1 MPKRKWLVSGLV
13 CLVVLAATF
22 PPLALAQDDPCA
34 GLPPSRLEIGGVGRS
49 ILAIPLNVRAQPA
62 TEAEQV
68 GEIAPGGTFT
78 VLEGPVCAGGV
89 RRWQVESGD
98 LVGWVAESVAQDYYV
113 EPVQAPAAP
122 PMAAE
127 AVEAA
132 ETALWEPIRAANADQ
147 VVALALLEPEAET
160 VSDLAWSPFGVMLA
174 VAVPAGVWA
183 YNPDMLGDPLALVAY
198 EADAPQASGPL
209 TAIAFNG
216 DGTLLASGT
225 AGGALLLWDVETGE
239 QVRALPTTPEG
250 GPLVGVAFGPA
261 PAELEV
267 EGELLVAAAEDGALY
282 RFGGESHAPLPTLTM
297 PTESLAAL
305 ALSADGSLLAAVGAD
320 GAVLLWDVATGG
332 EIAALPGPAAS
343 SAAVAFSPDGRWLAV
358 AGCADA
364 ACAEGEVRLWPLP
377 LEAAPDDAP
386 RALRGHAAG
395 VTALAFSPAPDG
407 AEAALL
413 ASGGADGVVI
423 LWDVGSA
430 GPLAVL
436 EGHQGA
442 LRGLAFSLDG
452 SRLASG
458 DAEGAVRLWGLPP
471 G

>member
-1 MPKRKWLVSGLV
+1 MSRRAWLVKGLV
-13 CLVVLAATF
+13 CLAVLAAAL

-34 GLPPSRLEIGGVGRS
+34 GLPPSRLEVGGVGRS
-49 ILAIPLNVRAQPA
+49 ILGIPLNVRAQPA
-62 TEAEQV
+62 TEAEQI

-78 VLEGPVCAGGV
+78 VLEGPVCASGV
-89 RRWQVESGD
+89 RRWRVESGD

-113 EPVQAPAAP
+113 EPAQAPADP
-122 PMAAE
+122 PMTAE

-132 ETALWEPIRAANADQ
+132 EPLWEPIRAANADQ
-147 VVALALLEPEAET
+147 VVELALLEPEAET

-183 YNPDMLGDPLALVAY
+183 YNPDLLGDPLALVAY

-209 TAIAFNG
+209 TAIAFNA
-216 DGTLLASGT
+216 DGTLLATGT

-239 QVRALPTTPEG
+239 QVRALPTAPEG

-261 PAELEV
+261 PAGLEV
-267 EGELLVAAAEDGALY
+267 EGALLVAAAEDGALY
-282 RFGGESHAPLPTLTM
+282 RFGGESHAPLPALTM
-297 PTESLAAL
+297 PSESITAL
-305 ALSADGSLLAAVGAD
+305 ALSADGSLLAAAGAD
-320 GAVLLWDVATGG
+320 GAVLLWDVTTGG
-332 EIAALPGPAAS
+332 EIASLPGPVAS
-343 SAAVAFSPDGRWLAV
+343 PAAVAFSPDGRWLAV

-377 LEAAPDDAP
+377 LEAAPDDAA

-407 AEAALL
+407 ADAALL
-413 ASGGADGVVI
+413 ASGGADGAVI
-423 LWDVGSA
+423 LWDVEDA

-436 EGHQGA
+436 QGHQGA